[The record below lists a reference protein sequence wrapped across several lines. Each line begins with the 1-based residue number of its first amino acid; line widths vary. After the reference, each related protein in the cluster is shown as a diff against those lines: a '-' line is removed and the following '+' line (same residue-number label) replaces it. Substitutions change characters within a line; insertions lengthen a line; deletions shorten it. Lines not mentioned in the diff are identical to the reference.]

1 MEIMNSSEE
10 SADFSMR
17 ENSFLVYDVIIDTL
31 DEPITNIDLDAVEF
45 LLALIFIDEHNE
57 VFSIFAE
64 HTHSFIQ
71 TFQAYH
77 NPKIWNTKPYD
88 MKVEDKL
95 YHQIDELIAAS
106 DDLVSRR
113 WFWVVKKV
121 LPTVNQVL
129 YDEQILTGIFE
140 E

>member
-1 MEIMNSSEE
+1 
-10 SADFSMR
+10 
-17 ENSFLVYDVIIDTL
+17 
-31 DEPITNIDLDAVEF
+31 
-45 LLALIFIDEHNE
+45 
-57 VFSIFAE
+57 
-64 HTHSFIQ
+64 
-71 TFQAYH
+71 
-77 NPKIWNTKPYD
+77 